1 MESQSRKRCQSKL
14 NTIQHILKVSYFQKD
29 FLFFFPFFQKK
40 GTKNFYPSRIGQ
52 KFKFSSSFFGRIEDT
67 KISFRDYLT
76 FTQAWLPT
84 IIQGQNYC
92 VHSRGLF
99 CIQLCWVFLNKNGW
113 SLGVCS
119 MLLKGSF
126 CSLLHIVGVC
136 VKVIYPKYSKH

>member
-1 MESQSRKRCQSKL
+1 M
-14 NTIQHILKVSYFQKD
+14 I
-29 FLFFFPFFQKK
+29 QKK
-40 GTKNFYPSRIGQ
+40 GSLTHCGTKGEIISKGHFGVFNSSKKQTKNFWPSRLGQ
-52 KFKFSSSFFGRIEDT
+52 KSKFSSSFFGRIEDT
-67 KISFRDYLT
+67 KISFWDYLT